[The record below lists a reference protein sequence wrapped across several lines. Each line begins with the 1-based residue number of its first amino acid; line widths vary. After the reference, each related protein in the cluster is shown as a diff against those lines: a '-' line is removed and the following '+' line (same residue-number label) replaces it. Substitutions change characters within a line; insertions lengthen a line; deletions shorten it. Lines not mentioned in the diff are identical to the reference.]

1 MAKSR
6 TSVPSNYS
14 SMSVKDYCQRI
25 DNFANCPRTY
35 TPGTYLHTTEIR
47 DLLEPL
53 VSTIFWY
60 GMQPHHRAT
69 LLEHLQCADWTLS
82 DGNFV
87 HRCGDLFPW
96 ISSLSTTERES
107 IRESQFGKLA
117 AVSYALLCDV
127 HPDRRP
133 SLSGRLTFWSG
144 QEFDNIKE
152 PPSVLVE
159 LARHWNYGEEGV
171 NAALGSILA
180 EMDPSQARSAS
191 FLQSIWSQMANPS
204 TALDASLC
212 PQKLD
217 IPSLS
222 LNID

>member
-6 TSVPSNYS
+6 TSFPFD
-14 SMSVKDYCQRI
+14 MSVKDYCQRI
-25 DNFANCPRTY
+25 DNFASSPMTY
-35 TPGTYLHTTEIR
+35 TPGTYLHTSEVR

-60 GMQPHHRAT
+60 GIQPHHRST
-69 LLEHLQCADWTLS
+69 LIEHLQRADWTLS

-133 SLSGRLTFWSG
+133 SLAGRLTFWSG
-144 QEFDNIKE
+144 LEFENIKE

-159 LARHWNYGEEGV
+159 LARHWNY
-171 NAALGSILA
+171 GSILA

>member
-1 MAKSR
+1 
-6 TSVPSNYS
+6 
-14 SMSVKDYCQRI
+14 MSVKDYCQRI
-25 DNFANCPRTY
+25 DNFASSPMTY
-35 TPGTYLHTTEIR
+35 TPGTYLHTSEVR

-60 GMQPHHRAT
+60 GIQPHHRST
-69 LLEHLQCADWTLS
+69 LIEHLQRADWTLS

-87 HRCGDLFPW
+87 HRCGDLFSW
-96 ISSLSTTERES
+96 ISSLSVHERES

-144 QEFDNIKE
+144 LELENPKE
-152 PPSVLVE
+152 SPSVLVE
-159 LARHWNYGEEGV
+159 LARHWNYEEAGV

-180 EMDPSQARSAS
+180 EMDPSQARSAA
-191 FLQSIWSQMANPS
+191 FLNSVWSQMSNPS
-204 TALDASLC
+204 VIQDTSLG
-212 PQKLD
+212 PANLD
-217 IPSLS
+217 IPSLN
-222 LNID
+222 LGG

>member
-6 TSVPSNYS
+6 TSDPST
-14 SMSVKDYCQRI
+14 MLSVKDYSQRI
-25 DNFANCPRTY
+25 EHFAQSPMTY
-35 TPGTYLHTTEIR
+35 TPGTYLHTSEVR

-53 VSTIFWY
+53 VSTMYWHGI
-60 GMQPHHRAT
+60 GSHNHAT
-69 LLEHLQCADWTLS
+69 LVEHLQRADWTLS

-87 HRCGDLFPW
+87 HRCGDLFAW
-96 ISSLSTTERES
+96 ISSLSVEERLS
-107 IRESQFGKLA
+107 IRDSQFGKLA
-117 AVSYALLCDV
+117 AIGYALLCDV

-144 QEFDNIKE
+144 LELENPKE
-152 PPSVLVE
+152 IPSVLVE
-159 LARHWNYGEEGV
+159 LARHWNYEEAGV

-191 FLQSIWSQMANPS
+191 FLNSVWSQMANPLAELNTS
-204 TALDASLC
+204 QRPCS
-212 PQKLD
+212 LD

-222 LNID
+222 LGGE